1 MYPSRSI
8 AFPHSLQ
15 RASSLRR
22 VFSEV
27 RTVPGIVLVVLV
39 TTLYAGFG
47 GPGLGG
53 FAGTGFAWIVPL
65 AVALFCFLR
74 PRPAVAA
81 PLLIW
86 LPWLAVVL
94 GHGGVAHERYEIQR
108 SIMFICPMIVGLAVS
123 MCRAGPRQLRAF
135 LMLCKFAAVFLWLT
149 ILFRFNFVF
158 GTPFLGWGAHGA
170 GLVMTTALLAALFA
184 VEGAMNRTKFFL
196 WWLAMAAIPSLVVAR
211 TGIVVSMAVLPFTAA
226 PLRWRWRLGLLCCG
240 GALMLVV
247 FMLSSVQ
254 QKMFYSGEGELADL
268 TWDNPDLRTNAR
280 NVIWDAILVDI
291 AKKPWLGHGPG
302 AAYEWVEAG
311 GWGLTHPHN
320 DWLRLLYNYGIIGC
334 AAFLICAGI
343 QMYHL
348 FRIAGS
354 ATSLEV
360 RILAYTGISSF
371 VALFLFMITDN
382 IINYPNFFGNLQ
394 FTIIGLVYAASG
406 VGRIGAGAL
415 PIHPPGSR
423 PVTML
428 A

>member
-1 MYPSRSI
+1 
-8 AFPHSLQ
+8 
-15 RASSLRR
+15 

-53 FAGTGFAWIVPL
+53 FAGSGFAWIVPL
-65 AVALFCFLR
+65 AVALFCFLW

-94 GHGGVAHERYEIQR
+94 GHGGAAHERYEIQR
-108 SIMFICPMIVGLAVS
+108 TTMFICPMIVGLAVS

-149 ILFRFNFVF
+149 ILFRSHLVF
-158 GTPFLGWGAHGA
+158 GSAPLGWGASGA
-170 GLVMTTALLAALFA
+170 GLVMTTTLLAVLFA
-184 VEGAMNRTKFFL
+184 VEGAMNRTKSFL
-196 WWLAMAAIPSLVVAR
+196 WWLAMAAIPSLLVAR
-211 TGIVVSMAVLPFTAA
+211 TGIVVSIVVLPFTAA
-226 PLRWRWRLGLLCCG
+226 PLRWLWRLGLLCCG
-240 GALMLVV
+240 GGLMLAV
-247 FMLSSVQ
+247 FMLPSVQ

-268 TWDNPDLRTNAR
+268 TWDNPGLRTNAR
-280 NVIWDAILVDI
+280 NAIWEAMLPDI
-291 AKKPWLGHGPG
+291 AKRPWFGHGPG
-302 AAYEWVEAG
+302 AAFEG
-311 GWGLTHPHN
+311 LKMSGWAVDHPHN

-348 FRIAGS
+348 LRIAGS
-354 ATSLEV
+354 AVSVEV
-360 RILAYTGISSF
+360 RILAYTGVSSF

-406 VGRIGAGAL
+406 MGRIGAGSL
-415 PIHPPGSR
+415 PMHPFASR

>member
-1 MYPSRSI
+1 MYPSQSI

-15 RASSLRR
+15 GASSLRR

-39 TTLYAGFG
+39 TTLYGGFG

-65 AVALFCFLR
+65 TVALFCFLR
-74 PRPAVAA
+74 PRPAAAA

-86 LPWLAVVL
+86 LPWLVVIL
-94 GHGGVAHERYEIQR
+94 GHGGAARERYEIQR

-149 ILFRFNFVF
+149 ILFRTNLVF
-158 GTPFLGWGAHGA
+158 ETALLGWGASGA
-170 GLVMTTALLAALFA
+170 GLVMTTALLGALFA
-184 VEGAMNRTKFFL
+184 VEGVIKGVRYL
-196 WWLAMAAIPSLVVAR
+196 LGWLTMAAIPSLLVAR
-211 TGIVVSMAVLPFTAA
+211 MGIVVSIVVLPFTAA
-226 PLRWRWRLGLLCCG
+226 PLRWQWRLGLLCCG
-240 GALMLVV
+240 GGLMLAV
-247 FMLSSVQ
+247 FMLPSVQ
-254 QKMFYSGEGELADL
+254 QKMFFTGHGELADL
-268 TWDNPDLRTNAR
+268 TWDNSDLRTNAR
-280 NVIWDAILVDI
+280 KAMWDAMLVDI
-291 AKKPWLGHGPG
+291 AKKPWLGYGT
-302 AAYEWVEAG
+302 AAALEWVEGG
-311 GWGLTHPHN
+311 GWELAHPHN

-343 QMYHL
+343 QIYHL

-354 ATSLEV
+354 AASLEV
-360 RILAYTGISSF
+360 RILAYTGVSSF

-406 VGRIGAGAL
+406 TGRIGGGPYTCTHSL
-415 PIHPPGSR
+415 TGR
-423 PVTML
+423 
-428 A
+428 